1 MYSCFEAQDADVQPL
16 MVRKSQPNSVSKV
29 AICRETVASD
39 EITQVQLASLEYAP
53 SPSRMTP
60 CVLDVAG
67 VHAQLPLQVTTE
79 VKNDA
84 MFAPE
89 LHSH

>member
-1 MYSCFEAQDADVQPL
+1 
-16 MVRKSQPNSVSKV
+16 
-29 AICRETVASD
+29 
-39 EITQVQLASLEYAP
+39 
-53 SPSRMTP
+53 MTP

-67 VHAQLPLQVTTE
+67 VHAQLPLQVTAE

-89 LHSH
+89 LHSHWVIYELAAGEVE